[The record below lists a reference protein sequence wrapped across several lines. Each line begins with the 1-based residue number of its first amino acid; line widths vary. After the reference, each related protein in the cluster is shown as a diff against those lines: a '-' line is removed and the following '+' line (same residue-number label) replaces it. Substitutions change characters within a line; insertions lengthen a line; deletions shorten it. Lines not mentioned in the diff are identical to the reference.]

1 MTSVSVT
8 LIKILR
14 SREINLLNDIWSKQF
29 MILYVHNVNGFI
41 YESKNQV
48 RNDKT
53 EILLKV
59 ALNII
64 KQKPPEK
71 SHP

>member
-1 MTSVSVT
+1 MFNAT
-8 LIKILR
+8 
-14 SREINLLNDIWSKQF
+14 
-29 MILYVHNVNGFI
+29 

-64 KQKPPEK
+64 KQTNKPRRFIYCTVIKTFPFPEI
-71 SHP
+71 

>member
-1 MTSVSVT
+1 MHLFV
-8 LIKILR
+8 
-14 SREINLLNDIWSKQF
+14 NDIWSKQF

-64 KQKPPEK
+64 KQTNKQTK
-71 SHP
+71 KIYLLYSH

>member
-1 MTSVSVT
+1 MHLFV
-8 LIKILR
+8 
-14 SREINLLNDIWSKQF
+14 NDIWSKQF

-64 KQKPPEK
+64 KQTNKPRRFIYCTVIKTFPFPEI
-71 SHP
+71 